1 MSSINNNNN
10 DELNKI
16 QDFINTSLESEPSL
30 QQKFLN
36 QSLNDFNTNVSF
48 SVLYIFN
55 NILNKPND
63 SNWLSHFYSVFS
75 YNNNFIYIGT
85 LFILLYIFLSVFTN

>member
-1 MSSINNNNN
+1 MSSINNN

-36 QSLNDFNTNVSF
+36 QSLNDFNNNVSF

-63 SNWLSHFYSVFS
+63 PR
-75 YNNNFIYIGT
+75 
-85 LFILLYIFLSVFTN
+85 